1 MLSRIANS
9 LFWMGRYLE
18 RAQHT
23 ARYVKVHYYSSL
35 DAPLMLKKEFVLESI
50 LNMTG
55 LTAEYK
61 KLHSTLIDSEV
72 SKFISI
78 HEGNHF
84 SIKNCISNARE
95 NARGAK
101 GALSSEL
108 WEAINKFYHYVN
120 GFSEKDI
127 ETQGIANLTEKTV
140 EHCAIVNGYIDNTL
154 LHNDTWALIHLGMH
168 IERAAQITRILIS
181 KVRDLQKIEK
191 QKLGVVVETYQY
203 ITLLK
208 SAEAFDMSR
217 IHYKSIPNFKN
228 TMEFLVLNKEFPRSI
243 CYCFNEI
250 KKSLALLAFAK
261 KIDKDS
267 VEFFVGKKVSAYNYL
282 TIDEIETDIGVFL
295 QETLDMIYLIGKRT
309 EKNYLSY

>member
-23 ARYVKVHYYSSL
+23 ARFVKVHYYSSL

-55 LTAEYK
+55 LSVEYK
-61 KLHSTLIDSEV
+61 RAHTGLIDGEV

-78 HEGNHF
+78 EETNPF

-101 GALSSEL
+101 GLLSSEL
-108 WEAINKFYHYVN
+108 WEAINKFYHYIN
-120 GFSEKDI
+120 NFSEKDL
-127 ETQGIANLTEKTV
+127 EQEGIALFTENTV
-140 EHCAIVNGYIDNTL
+140 EYCSIVNGYIDNTL

-168 IERAAQITRILIS
+168 IERAGQITRILSS
-181 KVRDLQKIEK
+181 KVKDLAKVEK
-191 QKLGVVVETYQY
+191 QKLGIPIETYQC

-217 IHYKSIPNFKN
+217 IHYKCIPNFKN
-228 TMEFLVLNKEFPRSI
+228 TMEFLILNKEFPRSI
-243 CYCFNEI
+243 CYNINEI
-250 KKSLALLAFAK
+250 KKSLARLGFAK
-261 KIDKDS
+261 SGDKDS
-267 VEFFVGKKVSAYNYL
+267 LEFFVGKTASALNYL
-282 TIDEIETDIGVFL
+282 TIEEIEKSIGEFL
-295 QETLDMIYLIGKRT
+295 KETLEQIYFIGTNT

>member
-50 LNMTG
+50 LTMTG
-55 LTAEYK
+55 LTSEYK
-61 KLHSTLIDSEV
+61 KTHSSLIDSEV

-120 GFSEKDI
+120 GFSDNDI
-127 ETQGIANLTEKTV
+127 EKNGVAALTEKTV

-168 IERAAQITRILIS
+168 IERAAQITRILIA
-181 KVRDLQKIEK
+181 KVKDLQKIEK
-191 QKLGVVVETYQY
+191 QKLGTAVETYQC

-217 IHYKSIPNFKN
+217 IQYKATPNLKN
-228 TMEFLVLNKEFPRSI
+228 SMEFLILNKEFPRSI
-243 CYCFNEI
+243 LYSFNEI
-250 KKSLALLAFAK
+250 KKSLYLLAFNK
-261 KIDKDS
+261 KMEKDS
-267 VEFFVGKKVSAYNYL
+267 IEFFVGKTVSEFNYL
-282 TIDEIETDIGVFL
+282 TIDEIEGNLGEFL
-295 QETLDMIYLIGKRT
+295 QDTLDTIYLIGMRT